1 MDKSVDWIIHL
12 VANGVVCEVC
22 GKTENSFI
30 PGFCNAHT
38 HGMEKYGHLDFQMV
52 LRCQDAEI
60 TYILNSLGR
69 AVQNGARFSD
79 GQYVTGIFED
89 CAIQLKEFK
98 ECDRTVLR
106 VIIPDKN
113 NRFPDE
119 FGCQLPYAL
128 QLMETDAFM
137 LFSEHDHTEDNDH
150 G

>member
-22 GKTENSFI
+22 GKTESSFI

-60 TYILNSLGR
+60 AYILNSLGR

-89 CAIQLKEFK
+89 CAIQLKEF
-98 ECDRTVLR
+98 EESGRTVLR
-106 VIIPDKN
+106 VIIPDGN
-113 NRFPDE
+113 NSFPDE
-119 FGCQLPYAL
+119 FGCQYPYIM

-137 LFSEHDHTEDNDH
+137 LFSGHDHSEDIDH